1 MSTLTEL
8 GRVHFL
14 GMAGVGVS
22 AIARLM
28 LTEGVPI
35 SGTDGKDLPVLDE
48 FRSAG
53 VPVRVGYAGENI
65 ASVEAEAGE
74 PVDTVVASSVA
85 KAGRNAEYD
94 AAAAAGKRMLHRSE
108 GLAACMSAKRG
119 IAVAGTHGKT
129 TTSSMTAVML
139 HAAGLEPSFAIGAT
153 VAGFGTNAQPGSGEW
168 FVAEADESDG
178 TLVNYSP
185 EIAIVTNVEP
195 DHLDHYSSAEEFE
208 QVFVTFSG
216 NILPGGALVLC
227 ADDDGAR
234 ALEQRVA
241 AELARRRVTLTTYG
255 FSEDAG
261 LRITEH
267 TEDFSGQ
274 QFTLTRGDAAA
285 QVRLRAPG
293 RHNALN
299 AAAAVGTG
307 LQAGLSLAQ
316 AAEAVGEFAGSSRR
330 FERRG
335 EVAGIRVIDDY
346 AHHPTEL
353 AAVLSAARSAVGGG
367 AVHAVFQPHLFSRTQ
382 AFAREFGQELSA
394 ADTAAVLEIY
404 PAREEPIEG
413 VTAGLL
419 GHPVHTWQGAVDAV
433 VDAAEPGDIILTLGA
448 GDVTELGDR
457 IVEALQRARPHES
470 NVVDG
475 S

>member
-1 MSTLTEL
+1 MSSLSQL

-28 LTEGVPI
+28 LAEGVPV
-35 SGTDGKDLPVLDE
+35 SGTDGKDLPVLRE
-48 FRSAG
+48 FRDAG
-53 VPVRVGYAGENI
+53 VPVRVGYAEDNI
-65 ASVEAEAGE
+65 RSVEEETGTTI
-74 PVDTVVASSVA
+74 DTVVASSVA
-85 KAGRNAEYD
+85 KAGRNVEYD

-139 HAAGLEPSFAIGAT
+139 SAAGLEPSFAIGAT
-153 VAGFGTNAQPGSGEW
+153 VSGFGTNAQAGAGQW

-178 TLVNYSP
+178 TLVNYCP

-195 DHLDHYSSAEEFE
+195 DHLDHYASAEEFE
-208 QVFVTFSG
+208 QVFVTFVG

-234 ALEQRVA
+234 SLGRKVAGGLESKGGSV
-241 AELARRRVTLTTYG
+241 LTYG
-255 FSEDAG
+255 FAADAG
-261 LRITEH
+261 LRLSDH
-267 TEDFSGQ
+267 SDGADGQ
-274 QFTLTRGDAAA
+274 RFTLSCHDETA
-285 QVRLRAPG
+285 QVVLAAPG

-299 AAAAVGTG
+299 AAAAVG
-307 LQAGLSLAQ
+307 AGLCAGMALSD
-316 AAEAVGEFAGSSRR
+316 AAEAVSSFAGSSRR
-330 FERRG
+330 FEKRG
-335 EVAGIRVIDDY
+335 EIAGIRVIDDY

-353 AAVLSAARSAVGGG
+353 AAVLSAARSAVGAG
-367 AVHAVFQPHLFSRTQ
+367 AVHAIFQPHLFTRTE
-382 AFAREFGQELSA
+382 AFAKEFGEELRR

-413 VTAGLL
+413 VTAELL
-419 GHPVHTWQGAVDAV
+419 GHPVLQRQAAVDQAV
-433 VDAAEPGDIILTLGA
+433 RAAQPGDIILTLGA
-448 GDVTELGDR
+448 GDVTELGDD
-457 IVEALQRARPHES
+457 IVEGLRQARPAEGGA
-470 NVVDG
+470 VDG
-475 S
+475 P